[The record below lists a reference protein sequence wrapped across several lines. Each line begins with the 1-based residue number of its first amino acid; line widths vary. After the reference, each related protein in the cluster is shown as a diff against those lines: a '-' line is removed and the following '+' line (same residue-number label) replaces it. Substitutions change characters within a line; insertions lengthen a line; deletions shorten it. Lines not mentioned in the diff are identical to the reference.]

1 MFSSVNLPG
10 ANTQTGVQP
19 SAANQAVA
27 ETPQSMAAA
36 GVPFHLAYWYHL
48 IGRHLTRLTDW
59 DRDLI
64 KEVQLRLALSHS

>member
-1 MFSSVNLPG
+1 MFSSFQLPG
-10 ANTQTGVQP
+10 SNTQAGVQP
-19 SAANQAVA
+19 SAGKQPVA

-36 GVPFHLAYWYHL
+36 GVPFHLALWYHA

-64 KEVQLRLALSHS
+64 KEVHLRLAASHS

>member
-1 MFSSVNLPG
+1 MFTSFNLPG
-10 ANTQTGVQP
+10 STTQAGVQP
-19 SAANQAVA
+19 SAAPQAVA

-48 IGRHLTRLTDW
+48 IGRHLTRLTEW

-64 KEVQLRLALSHS
+64 KEVHLRLSLSHS